1 MYVTLSALALLAS
14 VDKYSRDSLGGFML
28 QVELWGLGLGVRLW
42 GSGVRGLGF
51 RVGGLRVLNFGFWV

>member
-28 QVELWGLGLGVRLW
+28 QVELWGLGLGV
-42 GSGVRGLGF
+42 
-51 RVGGLRVLNFGFWV
+51 WV